1 MRTFRGAPLAA
12 VTGLLV
18 SPISWSHHW
27 VWCVPILALLW
38 CQARVWVVPTLLV
51 FWSYAVWLV
60 PHGDGV
66 ELSLDGFDVARSA
79 PYVVLGL
86 GFLVLSAVASARA
99 APVAVADPPRV
110 ECRVGADA

>member
-1 MRTFRGAPLAA
+1 MLAYRRLGDAWGLPAAA

-38 CQARVWVVPTLLV
+38 CQARVWVIPTLFV

-60 PHGDGV
+60 PHGDSV
-66 ELSLDGFDVARSA
+66 ELDLDRLEVARSGC
-79 PYVVLGL
+79 VRRLRRR
-86 GFLVLSAVASARA
+86 ASSR
-99 APVAVADPPRV
+99 
-110 ECRVGADA
+110 ADAP